1 MTGEVLLKNGLV
13 IRTGAEQIADVRV
26 SEGIVTE
33 VGSSLSVAA
42 GSTVI
47 DCHGCWVGPG
57 FFDLHTHLR
66 EPGGEH
72 KEDIASGS
80 AAAASGGFTAVVAM
94 PNTVPAIDNAS
105 VARFVADQGRRAG
118 LVDVFPSG
126 TLTVGRAGMAP
137 APFDELFD
145 EGVRLFTDDGDTV
158 EDAKLLRS
166 AMAHIARLG
175 GVVTEHAI
183 DPELAAG
190 GFMHE
195 GAVSAQNG
203 VKGIPSAAETAI
215 VERDL
220 ALVAATGVRYHLQ
233 HVSAAETVALIEDA
247 KDAGLPV
254 TAEVTPHHL
263 AFDDSFLSSGDPNFK
278 MMPPLRSRRDRQA
291 LRDAVKSGVIDAVAT
306 DHAPHTE
313 QESAVPFAEAPF
325 GVLGLADA
333 AAVVNT
339 SVGLDPSTFFQRMS
353 VASARIAATRQHGRW
368 VEPGNDANLV
378 VFDPEAVAVSTTAR
392 SRSVNSPYL
401 GRSWKGSVVLT
412 MLRGFITYNTKIQ
425 GK

>member
-126 TLTVGRAGMAP
+126 TL
-137 APFDELFD
+137 
-145 EGVRLFTDDGDTV
+145 
-158 EDAKLLRS
+158 
-166 AMAHIARLG
+166 H
-175 GVVTEHAI
+175 
-183 DPELAAG
+183 
-190 GFMHE
+190 
-195 GAVSAQNG
+195 
-203 VKGIPSAAETAI
+203 
-215 VERDL
+215 
-220 ALVAATGVRYHLQ
+220 
-233 HVSAAETVALIEDA
+233 
-247 KDAGLPV
+247 
-254 TAEVTPHHL
+254 
-263 AFDDSFLSSGDPNFK
+263 
-278 MMPPLRSRRDRQA
+278 
-291 LRDAVKSGVIDAVAT
+291 
-306 DHAPHTE
+306 
-313 QESAVPFAEAPF
+313 
-325 GVLGLADA
+325 
-333 AAVVNT
+333 
-339 SVGLDPSTFFQRMS
+339 
-353 VASARIAATRQHGRW
+353 RW
-368 VEPGNDANLV
+368 
-378 VFDPEAVAVSTTAR
+378 
-392 SRSVNSPYL
+392 
-401 GRSWKGSVVLT
+401 
-412 MLRGFITYNTKIQ
+412 
-425 GK
+425 

>member
-1 MTGEVLLKNGLV
+1 
-13 IRTGAEQIADVRV
+13 
-26 SEGIVTE
+26 
-33 VGSSLSVAA
+33 
-42 GSTVI
+42 
-47 DCHGCWVGPG
+47 
-57 FFDLHTHLR
+57 
-66 EPGGEH
+66 
-72 KEDIASGS
+72 
-80 AAAASGGFTAVVAM
+80 
-94 PNTVPAIDNAS
+94 
-105 VARFVADQGRRAG
+105 
-118 LVDVFPSG
+118 
-126 TLTVGRAGMAP
+126 MAP

-333 AAVVNT
+333 ASRGQHKCRSRPVNLLST
-339 SVGLDPSTFFQRMS
+339 DVGS
-353 VASARIAATRQHGRW
+353 
-368 VEPGNDANLV
+368 PGPNRRDA
-378 VFDPEAVAVSTTAR
+378 TAR
-392 SRSVNSPYL
+392 PDGLSQ
-401 GRSWKGSVVLT
+401 GT
-412 MLRGFITYNTKIQ
+412 MPTSSSSIPRPLPCRRRRGHVP
-425 GK
+425 